1 MEILQIFNESSS
13 LLGQSCCKAYHELQQ
28 TVVKRYDELRA
39 HGYDWDAAYRILVH
53 EYPDA
58 GRNDTA

>member
-28 TVVKRYDELRA
+28 TVVN
-39 HGYDWDAAYRILVH
+39 GYDWDAAYRILVH

-58 GRNDTA
+58 GRNAAA